1 MPFVLLGQALASM
14 NGNKE
19 GFNAPLSTMCR
30 VQIAVTPIG
39 PKLPKFQAYHSS
51 IIIGGI
57 EFSWS
62 AQGISRNHGTASHNM
77 LRQQLGRSTTILE
90 AGSHTVDIAA
100 FSMRMNRFFQVGTYD
115 FLRKN
120 CNAFTDVALYC
131 VAGQR
136 LPKKYRYLESVGR
149 SADKHTRLVQ
159 AISGGKYR
167 PNPRADGFEL
177 EAAAR
182 EIDRD
187 RTTCLAMAQPMRAGI
202 RF

>member
-39 PKLPKFQAYHSS
+39 PKLPTFQAYHSS
-51 IIIGGI
+51 IIIDGV

-62 AQGISRNHGTASHNM
+62 AQGISTNNGTASHHMLNM
-77 LRQQLGRSTTILE
+77 RGRHTTVLE
-90 AGSHTVDIAA
+90 AGAHVVDAAA
-100 FSMRMNRFFQVGTYD
+100 FTRKMDWYFQMGTYD
-115 FLRKN
+115 WLKKN

-136 LPKKYRYLESVGR
+136 MPTKYRRLER
-149 SADKHTRLVQ
+149 IADSADKYTHVVQ
-159 AISGGKYR
+159 AISGGNYR
-167 PNPRADGFEL
+167 PNPRAYGFD
-177 EAAAR
+177 AAAVAR
-182 EIDRD
+182 ELDRE
-187 RTTCLAMAQPMRAGI
+187 RSLLLAAPQWMGAGL